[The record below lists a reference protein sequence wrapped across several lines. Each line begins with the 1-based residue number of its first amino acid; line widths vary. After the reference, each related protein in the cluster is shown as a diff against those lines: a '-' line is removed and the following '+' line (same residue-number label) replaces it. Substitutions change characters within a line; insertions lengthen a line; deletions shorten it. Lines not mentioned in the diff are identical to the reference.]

1 MEVEA
6 LVNHI
11 NKHLATKMF
20 LVGNN
25 ISAADIITLLQV
37 GEFFRDLLDF

>member
-1 MEVEA
+1 MDVEA
-6 LVNHI
+6 LVQHI
-11 NKHLATKMF
+11 NKHLATRMF

-37 GEFFRDLLDF
+37 AEFFRDLLDF